1 MSTPASAL
9 LSALRTQQA
18 TSPALIWYGSAGE
31 RIELSGKVLDNW
43 VAKTANFLVDELD
56 AEPGLRL
63 RLELPV
69 HWKTLV
75 WILAGWQ
82 TGCTVV
88 WDPEGG
94 SAAADVTVT
103 ASAQRSAPGTV
114 VAVALGALD
123 LSYPADLA
131 PGVVDYAA
139 EVRSYADTYVEGP
152 APDAGVPALEVHGG
166 TSAARL
172 QGTVSYGDLPSAGT
186 PDQTPGVLLA
196 ASADLPLVLEAALQA
211 WASGGAVVLTG
222 EGVDPGEKVIA
233 SERVT
238 KRLGA

>member
-9 LSALRTQQA
+9 LSGLRTQQA
-18 TSPALIWYGSAGE
+18 TSPALIWYGSGGE

-63 RLELPV
+63 RLDLPV

-75 WILAGWQ
+75 WVLAGWQ

-88 WDPEGG
+88 WDPEGS

-103 ASAQRSAPGTV
+103 ASAQSTGPGTV

-123 LSYPADLA
+123 LAYPADLA

-139 EVRSYADTYVEGP
+139 EVRSYADTYLEGP
-152 APDAGVPALEVHGG
+152 APDASVSALEVHGG
-166 TSAARL
+166 TSAALL
-172 QGTVSYGDLPSAGT
+172 QGTVPYSALPAGGE
-186 PDQTPGVLLA
+186 PAGTPGVLLA
-196 ASADLPLVLEAALQA
+196 ASADLPLVLEAALQT
-211 WASGGAVVLTG
+211 WASGGALVLTG
-222 EGVDPGEKVIA
+222 EGVDPGEKVLA

-238 KRLGA
+238 KRLEA